1 MQDQSQLTSVGEN
14 PEAVIAG
21 TMCLMSFF
29 GQTRCPQAAHKIEH
43 NLRVLVEHPCLSDAF
58 RDVCENLLSHWHRTC
73 AAMALADDDAPSPRL
88 H

>member
-1 MQDQSQLTSVGEN
+1 MQDNFQTKSASEN

-43 NLRVLVEHPCLSDAF
+43 NLRVLVQHPYLSDAF

-73 AAMALADDDAPSPRL
+73 TAMTLAEDEASSARL